1 MTQEQLKEQFLQYAE
16 NNLNNDTILQA
27 IKELLQNIS
36 NELYEN
42 GYIYPSNTLTT
53 CELEIKRVLE
63 ESEALWYD
71 KKSRL

>member
-16 NNLNNDTILQA
+16 FNLNNETILQA

-42 GYIYPSNTLTT
+42 GYIYDSNRLTT
-53 CELEIKRVLE
+53 CELTIKRILE
-63 ESEALWYD
+63 ESEVE
-71 KKSRL
+71 